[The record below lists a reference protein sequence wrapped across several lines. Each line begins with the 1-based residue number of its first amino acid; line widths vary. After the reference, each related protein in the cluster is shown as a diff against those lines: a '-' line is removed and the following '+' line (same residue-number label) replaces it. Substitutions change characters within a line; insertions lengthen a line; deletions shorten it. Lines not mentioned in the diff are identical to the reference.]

1 MTLRKDVGKVQRE
14 GVEREVFAAPD
25 VMVTNEGIYCNIK
38 KIGCPILHAIYLHL
52 CVCVAA
58 VKGDL
63 QAALP
68 HRLRSASITPR
79 LIS

>member
-1 MTLRKDVGKVQRE
+1 MGQVQRE
-14 GVEREVFAAPD
+14 REAFSALD
-25 VMVTNEGIYCNIK
+25 VMVTKGGIYCNIK

-58 VKGDL
+58 VTGDL

-68 HRLRSASITPR
+68 HQLHSASITPR
-79 LIS
+79 LIP